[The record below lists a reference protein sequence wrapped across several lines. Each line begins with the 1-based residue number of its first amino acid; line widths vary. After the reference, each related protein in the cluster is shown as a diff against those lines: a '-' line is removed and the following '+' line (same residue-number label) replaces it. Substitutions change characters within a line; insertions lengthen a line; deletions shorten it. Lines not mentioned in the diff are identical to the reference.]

1 MRHDALTNEQ
11 ETLAALYVLGS
22 LEPAA
27 AQSFARHLDE
37 DGCEVCRRQV
47 DAMAGVCGDLA
58 LAPAPVPP
66 SPAVRA
72 RILSE
77 AAGHARGPRRAM
89 PPLAFTFAEDG
100 EWIEIKPGVFMK
112 HLIQPRPDDPSRSY
126 LVRMEPGTVLDRHG
140 HRSFEHCYVVSGSTI
155 VGGRRMGPGDYSYA
169 PRGSVHEAIPSDE
182 GALLFIVETA

>member
-22 LEPAA
+22 LEPAQ

-72 RILSE
+72 RIMSE
-77 AAGHARGPRRAM
+77 AAVNARGPVRGA
-89 PPLAFTFAEDG
+89 PSLVFTFAGEG
-100 EWIEIKPGVFMK
+100 EWIEIK
-112 HLIQPRPDDPSRSY
+112 
-126 LVRMEPGTVLDRHG
+126 
-140 HRSFEHCYVVSGSTI
+140 SG
-155 VGGRRMGPGDYSYA
+155 
-169 PRGSVHEAIPSDE
+169 
-182 GALLFIVETA
+182 